1 VTPFFDFLILFIS
14 SRVRL
19 RIKEQSII
27 ANQMQTHQ
35 KNIADRH
42 VIGTSAVHRHMI
54 LDLPIG

>member
-1 VTPFFDFLILFIS
+1 LPWITDHLKINKTK
-14 SRVRL
+14 RL
-19 RIKEQSII
+19 HKKIKEQSII